1 VKRLALAALAA
12 ALLVMSTSPA
22 GAQQVTPAMPKFTA
36 DTPPTTAEVGKDYS
50 YTYKANG
57 NPPPTFKVHSGDL
70 PPGLTLD
77 PTTGVLS
84 GKPISVNGGD
94 FSFTVEA
101 ANGVGIP
108 DVSPGTA
115 IKVPVP
121 PDPNKP
127 TVGFGSGCN
136 ITNLIGC
143 AGNLLSPL
151 NPLSPTSPLNPIG
164 QAGAAVRS
172 GIQAFTMACIG
183 AAVMVLRKVATS
195 LNDNASID
203 LGAPWFLIHYGVMLS
218 LSVVLLMYGAALAT
232 ARAVAVG
239 QEGDLLKVFFRTA
252 GAAVMMSA
260 PVLIVV
266 TGGLQLTDMLTQFLF
281 RSSGTGLGEG
291 LLAFADRLQASGA
304 NAAGG
309 DILLSLIAILALVGL
324 LLIWISLKAREA
336 VIFISVSF
344 MPMAYAG
351 KPHPSF
357 ANYPKRLGHFI
368 AGAVIA
374 KFVLSAILTMAVAW
388 FLHGDTT
395 DFGND
400 LAFAMI
406 LFLTAFAPWKLLS
419 KVGAVFAVGHA
430 TGGVRAGSIARRA
443 TSPLRH
449 GRVLA
454 FARTGGHGGGSSRG
468 GTAVAG
474 SGRAS
479 AGPQRPGGASTSTTW
494 HAPTKPGAPARPAS
508 HTATQWGPGGKS
520 TTTHRWNKSGA
531 PAGTSQKTTG
541 NHPWGGS
548 WTVSR
553 RWNAKGQPG
562 PTTVNTSTGQQPGTG
577 RSAPPSHTRRKRH
590 P

>member
-1 VKRLALAALAA
+1 MKRLALAALAA
-12 ALLVMSTSPA
+12 ALLVLSTSPA
-22 GAQQVTPAMPKFTA
+22 GAQQVTPAMPSWVA
-36 DTPPTTAEVGKDYS
+36 DTPPASAEVGKDYS
-50 YTYKANG
+50 YTYKARG
-57 NPPPTFKVHSGDL
+57 NPPPTFKVHSGSL

-84 GKPISVNGGD
+84 GKPTGGGD

-101 ANGVGIP
+101 ANGVGTP
-108 DVSPGTA
+108 DVSPA
-115 IKVPVP
+115 SPIKV

-127 TVGFGSGCN
+127 TVGSGSGCN

-151 NPLSPTSPLNPIG
+151 NPLSPNSPLNPIG
-164 QAGAAVRS
+164 QAQGAVRT

-203 LGAPWFLIHYGVMLS
+203 LGSPWFLIHYGVMLS

-266 TGGLQLTDMLTQFLF
+266 TGGLQLTDMATQFLF
-281 RSSGTGLGEG
+281 RSSGTGLGQG
-291 LLAFADRLQASGA
+291 LLAFADRLSAAGA
-304 NAAGG
+304 NAAGV

-336 VIFISVSF
+336 VIFIATSF

-374 KFVLSAILTMAVAW
+374 KFVMAAILTMAVSW

-400 LAFAMI
+400 LAFAMV
-406 LFLTAFAPWKLLS
+406 LFLSAFAPWKLLS

-430 TGGVRAGSIARRA
+430 TGGVRAGSVARRA

-468 GTAVAG
+468 GAVVAG
-474 SGRAS
+474 RGRAS
-479 AGPQRPGGASTSTTW
+479 AGPQKPQGGASTSTTW

-508 HTATQWGPGGKS
+508 HTSTQWGPGGKS
-520 TTTHRWNKSGA
+520 TTTHRWNKSGQS
-531 PAGTSQKTTG
+531 AGTSQKTTG

-553 RWNAKGQPG
+553 RWNGRGQPG
-562 PTTVNTSTGQQPGTG
+562 PTTVNTSTGQPPGSG

>member
-1 VKRLALAALAA
+1 MRRCILAALAA
-12 ALLVMSTSPA
+12 AILLLATVPAVSAQTPTPSPSPSR
-22 GAQQVTPAMPKFTA
+22 PA
-36 DTPPTTAEVGKDYS
+36 
-50 YTYKANG
+50 
-57 NPPPTFKVHSGDL
+57 
-70 PPGLTLD
+70 
-77 PTTGVLS
+77 
-84 GKPISVNGGD
+84 
-94 FSFTVEA
+94 
-101 ANGVGIP
+101 
-108 DVSPGTA
+108 
-115 IKVPVP
+115 
-121 PDPNKP
+121 
-127 TVGFGSGCN
+127 VGFGSGCN

-151 NPLSPTSPLNPIG
+151 NPFSPNSPLNPVG
-164 QAGAAVRS
+164 QAQAAVRT
-172 GIQAFTMACIG
+172 GIQAFTYACIG

-239 QEGDLLKVFFRTA
+239 QEGDLVKVFFRTA
-252 GAAVMMSA
+252 VSAVMMSA
-260 PVLIVV
+260 PVLIVI
-266 TGGLQLTDMLTQFLF
+266 TGGLQLTDMATEFLF
-281 RSSGTGLGEG
+281 RSSGTGLGQG

-351 KPHPSF
+351 KPHPLF

-374 KFVLSAILTMAVAW
+374 KFVMAAILTMAVSW

-400 LAFAMI
+400 LAFAMV

-430 TGGVRAGSIARRA
+430 TGGVRAGSVARRA

-454 FARTGGHGGGSSRG
+454 FARTGGHGGSSSRG
-468 GTAVAG
+468 SAVVAG
-474 SGRAS
+474 RGRSA
-479 AGPQRPGGASTSTTW
+479 AGPQKPQGGASSTTTW

-520 TTTHRWNKSGA
+520 TTTHRWNKSGQS
-531 PAGTSQKTTG
+531 AGTSQKTTW

-553 RWNAKGQPG
+553 RWNSKGQPG
-562 PTTVNTSTGQQPGTG
+562 PTTVNTSTGQPQQGSG
-577 RSAPPSHTRRKRH
+577 RSAPPSHTRRKRK